1 MPGEHVLWSD
11 AAEGTVQANVIEDG
25 TRKADDVPNL
35 QIARQ
40 NEAARAADA
49 AAWVLSA
56 FLIFPIR

>member
-1 MPGEHVLWSD
+1 MVKASPS
-11 AAEGTVQANVIEDG
+11 
-25 TRKADDVPNL
+25 RKLFRTGFESLKPTSGPSGPSRFNFR
-35 QIARQ
+35 IARQ

>member
-1 MPGEHVLWSD
+1 L
-11 AAEGTVQANVIEDG
+11 DG
-25 TRKADDVPNL
+25 RRNEKLTMSSNDFW
-35 QIARQ
+35 IARQ